1 MRMRK
6 LIALLLTAAM
16 LWSLASCG
24 APQTANTPPVQED
37 PTPVDPTPIVSDQQP
52 EVTGPVYFPA
62 AIPDGQYRLVGGES
76 YVDSQGKLYYNA
88 KEGQL
93 VYWPH
98 GGDALASTSVDFA
111 GGDRPLHTLLRAL
124 GMGSLFT
131 VENDTVT
138 AILIRFGTKE
148 DDVRDLTALTE
159 GLVGDMEIAVGV
171 NLTRSKADGAATA
184 SNTAVKLPGFLTRFK
199 LDITGSPRLSEDS
212 DPDFIAIA
220 PDKTVTVN
228 ADAPGGAEAT
238 VLVPQG
244 SQARRFIFSM
254 MRDGTVT
261 VQYVD
266 PIGSSGGSSASSAAA
281 RLAEAEARRAAA
293 SSGRSGSGGS
303 GGSSGSSGITSLSN
317 GVYRLVRTKAEV
329 TDSATVAFVSREGKS
344 YLMQLSGGEVKTTQ
358 INSQALVAAL
368 SALTVGDTFLAEGGT
383 KLTVLEPV
391 TGQVTLVGTPSA
403 VTAVGMVYFNSA
415 TRQMTY
421 WSTAANKAVTVPVTD
436 DHTVQA
442 LTRAEEGGAVTFD
455 ENGTIPDLSVPEG
468 TYKLVAAKTGV
479 RTVSQ
484 AWYDGENG
492 LLYIFENKTQAGKE
506 PTADD
511 KAALAELATGSI
523 VTFGAGHT
531 IEDVT
536 YAQNKVPAGDYEI
549 VTDADDVEDGK
560 AFYAGTVTGTVTSY
574 SLTYQRSGLRYV
586 TSITDDYTRTQLAAA
601 QAGDTVTFD
610 ENGVIPDPDAVEVP
624 AGIHKLVSSADDV
637 TAPFLACYDATAAQL
652 TFYTDEGAKI
662 YSFTAAQKKQM
673 SSVAAGSLLVFAQGN
688 ILSQVIRTTTAL
700 TGDYELV
707 ATLEEVADRKA
718 LYSQAYGVIYLN
730 TQNRMMVCAV
740 TDAYTLSVL
749 QNAAA
754 GTSVTFTSG
763 KIADPSVPD
772 GTYTLVAEAA
782 SVKSTTQAYYDAAAG
797 QLYVR
802 SGNVTVAKSPHDTDK
817 TTLASL
823 ATGDQVTFASGALT
837 DVIRS
842 AAKVAAG
849 TYTLASAVS
858 EAGQAVFKEV
868 TSGTNTRR
876 TVTYMTAEGKFVA
889 NITDTYTI
897 NTLKAVAVGDTVT
910 FDENGVIPQPSDPA
924 TNTDIATNTDV
935 PGGDPPATNTD
946 IATNTDV
953 PGGDPPAT
961 NTDIATNTDTPKE
974 TIDIPDG
981 TYTVVNPNATQIAA
995 GKLSLQT
1002 NGEDK
1007 YVMYKPAGAKKATTV
1022 PIDAGSKLYQTILGT
1037 AANTNLTFEDGAIKE
1052 DDPAP

>member
-1 MRMRK
+1 MRK

-98 GGDALASTSVDFA
+98 GGDALARTSVDFA

-281 RLAEAEARRAAA
+281 RRAEAEARRAAA

-303 GGSSGSSGITSLSN
+303 SGSSGVTGLPN

-329 TDSATVAFVSREGKS
+329 TDSATVAFVSKDGKS
-344 YLMQLSGGEVKTTQ
+344 YLMQRSGGEVKTTQ

-391 TGQVTLVGTPSA
+391 TGEVTLVGTPSA

-442 LTRAEEGGAVTFD
+442 LTRAEESGTVTFD

-468 TYKLVAAKTGV
+468 TYKLVAKKTDV
-479 RTVSQ
+479 RTASQ
-484 AWYDGENG
+484 AWYDAENG

-523 VTFGAGHT
+523 VTFGADHT

-560 AFYAGTVTGTVTSY
+560 AFYAVTVTGTVTSY

-688 ILSQVIRTTTAL
+688 SLSQVIRTTTAL
-700 TGDYELV
+700 NGDYELV

-730 TQNRMMVCAV
+730 AQNRMMVCAV

-749 QNAAA
+749 QSAAA

-763 KIADPSVPD
+763 KIADSSVPD
-772 GTYTLVAEAA
+772 GTYTLVAAAA
-782 SVKSTTQAYYDAAAG
+782 SVKSTAQAYYDAAAG

-802 SGNVTVAKSPHDTDK
+802 SGNTAVAKSPHDADK

-823 ATGDQVTFASGALT
+823 ATGDQVTFASGALA

-858 EAGQAVFKEV
+858 EAGQAAFMEV

-876 TVTYMTAEGKFVA
+876 TVTFMTAEGKFVA
-889 NITDTYTI
+889 NITDAYTI
-897 NTLKAVAVGDTVT
+897 NTLKAAAVGDTVT

-946 IATNTDV
+946 IATNTD
-953 PGGDPPAT
+953 
-961 NTDIATNTDTPKE
+961 TPKE

-981 TYTVVNPNATQIAA
+981 TYKVVAPNTARIGA
-995 GKLSLQT
+995 GSLSLQT
-1002 NGEDK
+1002 EGEEK
-1007 YVMYKPAGAKKATTV
+1007 TVLYKPTGA
-1022 PIDAGSKLYQTILGT
+1022 
-1037 AANTNLTFEDGAIKE
+1037 AANTKAISLDIDDKSQLYQAILNTDPNTYLTFEEGAIKE